1 MLFSKGLL
9 ALKVTNKAVPFQKEH
24 FREGYV
30 TISDF
35 RVERVHFRIEYRMP
49 LMSSVLWL
57 KMMQSL
63 HVVFEGLLVL

>member
-1 MLFSKGLL
+1 MLFSEGLL

-35 RVERVHFRIEYRMP
+35 RVERVHFRIE
-49 LMSSVLWL
+49 
-57 KMMQSL
+57 
-63 HVVFEGLLVL
+63 